1 MDNIE
6 EKLKF
11 LFKEWRVKPLLF
23 CGAGLS
29 RRYRSLPNWE
39 DLLTEI
45 SNHIH
50 PKNKYFIDKEKRK
63 ISKEVSNKN
72 DILPLVGLKLKN
84 EYNDMFFDGKI
95 DEELQSI
102 YDKKH
107 NGDPF
112 TIYLS
117 QKLKKYDYNDT
128 YEYEKKD
135 FYSIKDKVS
144 NIVTTNYDNL
154 LEENFKFDVL
164 IGEEEMILSR
174 FNQLGVL
181 YKIHGCV
188 TKPESIVLT
197 MEDYEA
203 LRKRKKYL
211 IAKLL
216 TLFTEYPVIFVG
228 YSISDPDIV
237 DILTDIKECLPE
249 SSLQEFGEKYIFINY
264 VENPKDEKIF
274 KAQIAGLPMYQVDLF
289 DYTKLY
295 KAMNVINT
303 KYSVQT
309 LKQLSDMITG
319 LIYSESETEEK
330 VRVQKLDNA
339 NDDEIAV
346 LIGNKNS
353 IFKLG
358 YSVIDALTIF
368 EDTFRNNG
376 QFDNA
381 LILETTLPNI
391 KHKISNTKFL
401 PLWKLTKNYDKV
413 LNSDLKKKR
422 LDQLSYLFD
431 GIHSSKSDKEKYLKI
446 KKFNSLENIKNEYNN
461 PNKIVECAYFSSEH
475 LSINDI
481 QEVLNEYWDEPTASK
496 SLLKKLVVVYDFLVY
511 KD

>member
-1 MDNIE
+1 
-6 EKLKF
+6 
-11 LFKEWRVKPLLF
+11 
-23 CGAGLS
+23 
-29 RRYRSLPNWE
+29 
-39 DLLTEI
+39 
-45 SNHIH
+45 
-50 PKNKYFIDKEKRK
+50 
-63 ISKEVSNKN
+63 
-72 DILPLVGLKLKN
+72 
-84 EYNDMFFDGKI
+84 
-95 DEELQSI
+95 
-102 YDKKH
+102 
-107 NGDPF
+107 
-112 TIYLS
+112 
-117 QKLKKYDYNDT
+117 
-128 YEYEKKD
+128 
-135 FYSIKDKVS
+135 
-144 NIVTTNYDNL
+144 
-154 LEENFKFDVL
+154 
-164 IGEEEMILSR
+164 
-174 FNQLGVL
+174 
-181 YKIHGCV
+181 
-188 TKPESIVLT
+188 
-197 MEDYEA
+197 
-203 LRKRKKYL
+203 
-211 IAKLL
+211 
-216 TLFTEYPVIFVG
+216 
-228 YSISDPDIV
+228 
-237 DILTDIKECLPE
+237 
-249 SSLQEFGEKYIFINY
+249 
-264 VENPKDEKIF
+264 
-274 KAQIAGLPMYQVDLF
+274 MYQVDLF

-381 LILETTLPNI
+381 LILETTLPSI

-475 LSINDI
+475 LSVNDI
-481 QEVLNEYWDEPTASK
+481 REVLNEYWDEPTASK